1 MPSKVR
7 ETVSDK
13 VPVLPS
19 ICIAASFS
27 SIYCPKSF
35 LMRAPPVFLSIPCLV
50 IGIPVVLLI
59 FCFACVIPS
68 ALFQENVS
76 PGIGVDFFAIV

>member
-13 VPVLPS
+13 VPVPPS
-19 ICIAASFS
+19 ICIAVSFS
-27 SIYCPKSF
+27 SIYFPKSF
-35 LMRAPPVFLSIPCLV
+35 LMIAPPIFLSIPCLV
-50 IGIPVVLLI
+50 IGIPVFRLI
-59 FCFACVIPS
+59 FCFAYVISS

>member
-7 ETVSDK
+7 ETVLDK
-13 VPVLPS
+13 RPVPPS
-19 ICIAASFS
+19 NCIAAPFS
-27 SIYCPKSF
+27 SIYFPKSF
-35 LMRAPPVFLSIPCLV
+35 LMIAPPIFLSIPCLV
-50 IGIPVVLLI
+50 IGIPVFLLI

>member
-13 VPVLPS
+13 VSVPPS

-27 SIYCPKSF
+27 SIYFPKSI
-35 LMRAPPVFLSIPCLV
+35 LMIAPPIFLSIPCLV
-50 IGIPVVLLI
+50 IGIPVFRLI

-68 ALFQENVS
+68 ALFQENIS